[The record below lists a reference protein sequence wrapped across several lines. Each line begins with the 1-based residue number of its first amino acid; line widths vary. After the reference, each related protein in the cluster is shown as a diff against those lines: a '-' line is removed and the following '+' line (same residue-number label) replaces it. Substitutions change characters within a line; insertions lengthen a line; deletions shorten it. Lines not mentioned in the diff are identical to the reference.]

1 MKRDLTTEK
10 EVGNVMIEDYDR
22 HDNRYWS
29 NTRKQLQVKE
39 YKWPP
44 EARKGKETYY
54 LLQSPKGTN
63 LNTLTFAQ

>member
-1 MKRDLTTEK
+1 
-10 EVGNVMIEDYDR
+10 MIEDYDR

-44 EARKGKETYY
+44 EARKDKETYY